1 MRYTQA
7 LPSKL
12 NVDASNKR
20 WNIFID
26 VVRCR

>member
-1 MRYTQA
+1 V
-7 LPSKL
+7 PSKL